1 MTRNAKPPRPNQ
13 ADTMNRHA
21 TLNRF
26 YRLVWNDRLA
36 SYVAVAETAKGRGK
50 RSVRAGALAAV
61 FMAAAGLCAPYALA
75 GPPNPPAPTQ
85 LPTGAQVTAGSATVK
100 QSGTYLD
107 VNQTSNRAVINW
119 NTFNVGAAAQVNY
132 KQPSSSSATLN
143 RVLDSNPS
151 QILGKITA
159 NGQVYFVNP
168 NGVYFGKSAS
178 VDVGALVAS
187 THNIKDADFM
197 AGNMKFSRDA
207 SAGSVVNEGDIRAA
221 LKGFVALLAPEVRN
235 EGVIVAQLGTV
246 ALASG
251 EAVSLQFDGE
261 GRLHNVTVE
270 PSQIK
275 ALVENKGAVLAP
287 GGLIILSARAVD
299 RLQGGVVKN
308 SGKLEATGM
317 QMRGG
322 KIVLDASDRI
332 ENSGSINANAAAD
345 ASGIISPAGSISISA
360 PEIVNSG
367 SISASGI
374 VVVPPGVTVP
384 SAVTGGSITL
394 DAASNF
400 TQSAGARLD
409 ASGSAGGSIVV
420 QAAQDIVLAGKLS
433 ATGVDS
439 AASSGNSVD
448 AQGGSI
454 SLVASG
460 NLTLSS
466 ALLDAFGASSGGR
479 IHVEAGNSANT
490 RKPTDPPAPEDRRP
504 TLALTGTTTLRTGS
518 SRGRGG
524 KVTLAGEQIGLLD
537 TTLIDATGATGG
549 GTVLVGGDWQGKLTE
564 NFSYA
569 TAQAVVMS
577 ETARIDVS
585 AQKVPEGTQ
594 SAGAGGTA
602 VLWSEAYT
610 GFYGQI
616 DAKGGATSGNGGQ
629 VETSSH
635 NNLQAMG
642 NVNTSA
648 SAGQAGNW
656 LLDPWNVTI
665 AGSGPSGTAYASNF
679 TPTAASTILASS
691 IVTSLNAGTSTSTRK
706 L

>member
-1 MTRNAKPPRPNQ
+1 
-13 ADTMNRHA
+13 MNRHA

-36 SYVAVAETAKGRGK
+36 TYVAVAETAKGRGK

-61 FMAAAGLCAPYALA
+61 FMSAVGLCAPYALA

-85 LPTGAQVTAGSATVK
+85 LPTGAQVTAGSASIN

-107 VNQTSNRAVINW
+107 VNQSSNRAVINW
-119 NTFNVGAAAQVNY
+119 NTFNVGAAAQVNFN
-132 KQPSSSSATLN
+132 QPSVSSATLN
-143 RVLDSNPS
+143 RVLDTNAS
-151 QILGKITA
+151 QILGKVTA

-197 AGNMKFSRDA
+197 AGNAKFSRDG
-207 SAGSVVNEGDIRAA
+207 STGSVVNEGEIRAA
-221 LKGFVALLAPEVRN
+221 LNGFVALLAPEVRN

-299 RLQGGVVKN
+299 RLQGGLVKN

-317 QMRGG
+317 QLRGG

-332 ENSGSINANAAAD
+332 ENTGVISANAGN
-345 ASGIISPAGSISISA
+345 SGPAGSITATA

-374 VVVPPGVTVP
+374 VVAPPGVTVP

-454 SLVASG
+454 SIIAAHNVSLNDAVLDASG
-460 NLTLSS
+460 
-466 ALLDAFGASSGGR
+466 AGGGGR
-479 IHVEAGNSANT
+479 IHAEAGNSSNT
-490 RKPTDPPAPEDRRP
+490 RKPTDPPLPEDQRP
-504 TLALTGTTTLRTGS
+504 TLALIGSTTLRTS
-518 SRGRGG
+518 SARGRGG
-524 KVTLAGEQIGLLD
+524 SGE
-537 TTLIDATGATGG
+537 
-549 GTVLVGGDWQGKLTE
+549 
-564 NFSYA
+564 
-569 TAQAVVMS
+569 
-577 ETARIDVS
+577 
-585 AQKVPEGTQ
+585 
-594 SAGAGGTA
+594 
-602 VLWSEAYT
+602 
-610 GFYGQI
+610 
-616 DAKGGATSGNGGQ
+616 
-629 VETSSH
+629 
-635 NNLQAMG
+635 
-642 NVNTSA
+642 
-648 SAGQAGNW
+648 
-656 LLDPWNVTI
+656 
-665 AGSGPSGTAYASNF
+665 
-679 TPTAASTILASS
+679 
-691 IVTSLNAGTSTSTRK
+691 
-706 L
+706 